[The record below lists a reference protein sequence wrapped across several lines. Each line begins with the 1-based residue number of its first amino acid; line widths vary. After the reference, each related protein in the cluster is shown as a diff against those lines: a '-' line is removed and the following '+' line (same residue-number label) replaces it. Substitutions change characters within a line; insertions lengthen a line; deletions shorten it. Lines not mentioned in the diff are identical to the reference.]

1 MVSSAIPFPQNP
13 LPAPS
18 NAWDTQEHPAAVGSD
33 MTPAQPGA
41 APAVA
46 PAPRWGSASSQSL
59 PWHPGL
65 VARRVLPGGAARA
78 EVQLL
83 KSRSSL
89 EWKNHP
95 TAAGRSV
102 GPQLHPRR
110 DTGTRG
116 LQCTPARGSVSPMA
130 KPKVSEGINGMEI
143 NDEMQSFSE
152 LCLALFEIRT
162 LLKAG

>member
-1 MVSSAIPFPQNP
+1 M
-13 LPAPS
+13 PAPRS
-18 NAWDTQEHPAAVGSD
+18 SWGTQKHLAAMGSD
-33 MTPAQPGA
+33 TTPAQSGA
-41 APAVA
+41 SQAVA
-46 PAPRWGSASSQSL
+46 PAPPWGSASSQSL

-65 VARRVLPGGAARA
+65 VARRVLPGGAGRA

-102 GPQLHPRR
+102 GPQLHPRCCR
-110 DTGTRG
+110 DTRFAMLPCWRLGQLCGKKKT
-116 LQCTPARGSVSPMA
+116 
-130 KPKVSEGINGMEI
+130 SEGINGMEI
-143 NDEMQSFSE
+143 NDEIQSFSE

-162 LLKAG
+162 FLKAG

>member
-1 MVSSAIPFPQNP
+1 MVSSASPFPHN
-13 LPAPS
+13 LVPAPRS
-18 NAWDTQEHPAAVGSD
+18 SWDTQKHLAAMGSD
-33 MTPAQPGA
+33 TTPAQSGA
-41 APAVA
+41 SQAVA
-46 PAPRWGSASSQSL
+46 PAPPWGSASSQSL

-65 VARRVLPGGAARA
+65 VARRVLPGGAGRA

-102 GPQLHPRR
+102 GPQLHPRCCR
-110 DTGTRG
+110 DTRFAMLPCWRLGQLYGKKKT
-116 LQCTPARGSVSPMA
+116 
-130 KPKVSEGINGMEI
+130 SEGINGMEI
-143 NDEMQSFSE
+143 NDEIQSFSE

-162 LLKAG
+162 FLKAG